1 MRLGR
6 CRAPVARTCPIV
18 LFGPAVYRGAAREI
32 GAFQLTDDSAT
43 YGAMMAHILL
53 VEDDHQVS
61 DLLREILEGA
71 GHSIDCAR
79 TFAEAEARLA
89 SRYDLL
95 ICDVILPGGSGY
107 QIAKK
112 GEATGV
118 RALL

>member
-1 MRLGR
+1 
-6 CRAPVARTCPIV
+6 
-18 LFGPAVYRGAAREI
+18 
-32 GAFQLTDDSAT
+32 
-43 YGAMMAHILL
+43 MAHILL

-79 TFAEAEARLA
+79 TFADAEARLQSA
-89 SRYDLL
+89 YDLL

-112 GEATGV
+112 GEASGV
-118 RALL
+118 RALLMTGYPDDMLSTAKPPGISLLHKPFHADELLIAVNNCLKLARPGA

>member
-1 MRLGR
+1 
-6 CRAPVARTCPIV
+6 
-18 LFGPAVYRGAAREI
+18 
-32 GAFQLTDDSAT
+32 
-43 YGAMMAHILL
+43 MANILL

-79 TFAEAEARLA
+79 TFADAEARLKG
-89 SRYDLL
+89 SYDLL

-112 GEATGV
+112 SEASGV
-118 RALL
+118 RALLMTGYPDDIVRSAKPPGISLLHKPFHADELLIAVNNCLKLARPGA